1 MERAQAAGRLLAE
14 RHLGAPSVDP
24 EPAGS
29 LVNYAESS
37 RAGDWSLR
45 SALVRLAQPE
55 PARVAGVLEL
65 VRRLDAVLHQLAR
78 PLERHTVVCDRSL
91 TLDAASETPSGWEL
105 AEPADPYPD
114 TRVADLVR
122 LASSAGPEGD
132 QVVDAYV
139 AEVELAPEEQHGL
152 ALLSVAVQFD
162 RLANVLVEWAPTA
175 PAPPPVEA
183 VDQVCADVLARLDAL
198 GVPKEE
204 GPPPGARGGRRRRQ
218 GDNDG

>member
-29 LVNYAESS
+29 LANYAESS

-65 VRRLDAVLHQLAR
+65 VRRLDAVLHQLTR

-91 TLDAASETPSGWEL
+91 TLEAASDTPSGWEL

-122 LASSAGPEGD
+122 LASSAGPAGD
-132 QVVDAYV
+132 QVVDAYL
-139 AEVELAPEEQHGL
+139 AEVELAAEEQHGL

-162 RLANVLVEWAPTA
+162 RLADALVAWAPTA
-175 PAPPPVEA
+175 PAPPPVEI
-183 VDQVCADVLARLDAL
+183 VDQTLADVLAHLDAL
-198 GVPKEE
+198 GVPREE
-204 GPPPGARGGRRRRQ
+204 GPPPGARGGRRQRK
-218 GDNDG
+218 GDTDG